1 MAVSGDFVVVGATEE
16 DSNATG
22 VNGDQTNNS
31 ATNSGAAYVFGPPLL
46 VPPLL
51 SIVQSGVSQVTL
63 SWTPPTP
70 GFALQE
76 SSDIAAMSW
85 SNSPSGETNPITFP
99 AAGQTKFFRLL
110 KP

>member
-1 MAVSGDFVVVGATEE
+1 MVSDEMIVVGGREE

-22 VNGDQTNNS
+22 INGDGSNNN
-31 ATNSGAAYVFGPPLL
+31 AVDSGAAYVFDRPLSRPPE
-46 VPPLL
+46 L
-51 SIVQSGVSQVTL
+51 SIAQSGVSQVTL

-76 SSDIAAMSW
+76 SLNLPALSW
-85 SNSPSGETNPITFP
+85 SNSPSGETNPITLP
-99 AAGQTKFFRLL
+99 VTGQAKFFRLL